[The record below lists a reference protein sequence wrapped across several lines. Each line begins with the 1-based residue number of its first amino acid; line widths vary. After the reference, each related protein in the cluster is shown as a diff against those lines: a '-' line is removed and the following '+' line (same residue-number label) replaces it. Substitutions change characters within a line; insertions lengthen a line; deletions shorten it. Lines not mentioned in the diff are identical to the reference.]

1 MAHRTFTDAGGR
13 DWQVWEVRPGRAVL
27 GDAADRRDRGSDRR
41 VAVAVDAA
49 AHWRASGQPERRV
62 RHERRVGVSAPL
74 RDGWLAF
81 LSGDERRRLA
91 PIPHG
96 WEDDSDVQ
104 LAAYCRAARVVGGG
118 TAAGAERG
126 RRYREE

>member
-1 MAHRTFTDAGGR
+1 MSELVPVTAAGLPSTERRERMAQQARASKAKRTWRAYAS

-62 RHERRVGVSAPL
+62 RHERRVGVSAP
-74 RDGWLAF
+74 
-81 LSGDERRRLA
+81 EKM
-91 PIPHG
+91 
-96 WEDDSDVQ
+96 
-104 LAAYCRAARVVGGG
+104 
-118 TAAGAERG
+118 
-126 RRYREE
+126 